1 MERLW
6 LGAVLIGHSCRR
18 SEGPGFVKARPTSG
32 SFGIQGAPDLRNFRT
47 SGSFGCDAAELG
59 FEFEFGWVR
68 SDSRELS
75 GSFGFGCADRPRQ
88 RRERVH
94 QRLRHPAR
102 RHAQRI
108 PGQARRCAGSPRH
121 PHDGRQRPRAARP
134 TLDMARF
141 LAGCWRLAGANREAP
156 DGLAQLTSLTH
167 DRNIVHTAPRRH
179 HAHRLAAGL
188 SDGTAPC
195 RKADMLRNR
204 VTRLV
209 VTP

>member
-1 MERLW
+1 MARGCPHRPFLPEIGRAW
-6 LGAVLIGHSCRR
+6 IREGSSHLGFLRNPGR
-18 SEGPGFVKARPTSG
+18 PGF
-32 SFGIQGAPDLRNFRT
+32 
-47 SGSFGCDAAELG
+47 AELSHLG
-59 FEFEFGWVR
+59 FVRLRRGRAWFEFEFGWVR

-75 GSFGFGCADRPRQ
+75 GSFGFGSADRPRQ

-209 VTP
+209 VTL